1 MLYLYPI
8 QEAAA
13 SEIDDED
20 LTKLGFDL
28 LPPESVVFGSNVLG
42 RGGMGVVVDGQ
53 LRLPGRAPIEV
64 KHKHKHTRFPL

>member
-1 MLYLYPI
+1 M

-13 SEIDDED
+13 SEDES
-20 LTKLGFDL
+20 LAKLAFDL

-42 RGGMGVVVDGQ
+42 RGGMGVVIDGQ

-64 KHKHKHTRFPL
+64 KLTQAHKRFPL